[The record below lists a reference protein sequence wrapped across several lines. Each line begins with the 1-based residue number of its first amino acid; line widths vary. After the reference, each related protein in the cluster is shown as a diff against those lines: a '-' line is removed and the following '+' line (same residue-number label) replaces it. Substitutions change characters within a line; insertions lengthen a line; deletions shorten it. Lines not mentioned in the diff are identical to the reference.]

1 MRSSKLQ
8 ANYNMINEIQN
19 AKIGNSQTTLGSQP
33 LPVQRQIVLDALP
46 ATTIELRE
54 TYGII
59 APAAR
64 IFELKAR
71 GYNIDKTS
79 IEATTAQN
87 RKHKN
92 IARYFL
98 ISEGK

>member
-19 AKIGNSQTTLGSQP
+19 TTLGSQS

-87 RKHKN
+87 RKDPSFN
-92 IARYFL
+92 FT
-98 ISEGK
+98 

>member
-1 MRSSKLQ
+1 MVFTKGLKTV
-8 ANYNMINEIQN
+8 INEIQN

-54 TYGII
+54 NYGII

-71 GYNIDKTS
+71 GYNIVKES

>member
-1 MRSSKLQ
+1 
-8 ANYNMINEIQN
+8 MINEIQN
-19 AKIGNSQTTLGSQP
+19 AKIGNNS
-33 LPVQRQIVLDALP
+33 LPAQRQTVLDALEKAP
-46 ATTIELRE
+46 RTTIELRE
-54 TYGII
+54 QFDII
-59 APAAR
+59 SPPAR

-71 GYNIDKTS
+71 GYNIVKES

>member
-1 MRSSKLQ
+1 
-8 ANYNMINEIQN
+8 MINEIQN
-19 AKIGNSQTTLGSQP
+19 AKIGKLQTTLGSQP

-46 ATTIELRE
+46 VTTIELRE
-54 TYGII
+54 NYGII

-71 GYNIDKTS
+71 GYNIQKISVT
-79 IEATTAQN
+79 ATTAQGRTHN
-87 RKHKN
+87 K

-98 ISEGK
+98 IISEGK